1 MAQEAAAL
9 SAGLRRLWELGAGTS
24 RIVRI
29 VSAESDGDVL
39 ERIEA
44 AIRELE
50 AAQSDPT
57 GPLGAAS
64 PSAVSS
70 EL

>member
-50 AAQSDPT
+50 ASQPD
-57 GPLGAAS
+57 
-64 PSAVSS
+64 SS
-70 EL
+70 